1 MDDVARLA
9 PTDRSDLFRA
19 VAEIKGVSVQVI
31 EKDFWVCWVLRHLFT
46 LDDLGADLF
55 FKGGT
60 SLSKVHKVID
70 RMSEDIDLVIDRE
83 GLGFTGEKDPQ
94 RQDLS
99 GKARKRLISELKTQ
113 AADFVANR
121 VFAALL
127 ERFELELGEPAEG
140 SWTLQ
145 ADVSNLDNT
154 AINFHY
160 PSNEEKPEF
169 LRPMVLLEL
178 GARGDTW
185 PAIQGEV
192 TPYAA
197 EALPGQF
204 SAPTATVPTISA
216 ERTFWE
222 KATLLHTLAH
232 RDPDKAIGNAIARH
246 YYDVYRLIQS
256 DHGKAAIQDLKLLEQ
271 VVEHKSTFYPGNSY
285 RYDLAVP
292 GSLRLVPDES
302 MITKLRP
309 QYDETADVMVFGD
322 APSFDEVLK
331 TLTKIEQ
338 ELREHTEQP

>member
-9 PTDRSDLFRA
+9 PADRSDLFRA
-19 VAEIKGVSVQVI
+19 VAENKGVSIQVI
-31 EKDFWVCWVLRHLFT
+31 EKDFWVCWVLKHLFT
-46 LDDLGADLF
+46 LDDLGADLY

-60 SLSKVHKVID
+60 SISKVHKVID

-83 GLGFTGEKDPQ
+83 GLGFTGAKDPQ

-99 GKARKRLISELKTQ
+99 GKARKRLIYELKTK
-113 AADFVANR
+113 AADYVDNR
-121 VFAALL
+121 LHTALQQ
-127 ERFELELGEPAEG
+127 RFELELGEPTEG

-145 ADVSNLDNT
+145 ADISNLDNT
-154 AINFHY
+154 VINFHY

-169 LRPMVLLEL
+169 LRPMVLFEL

-185 PAIQGEV
+185 PAIEGEV

-197 EALPGQF
+197 EVMPEHF
-204 SAPTATVPTISA
+204 SAPTASVPTISA

-232 RDPDKAIGNAIARH
+232 RDPDKPIGNAIARH

-292 GSLRLVPDES
+292 GSLRLVPDEA
-302 MITKLRP
+302 MIRKLRP
-309 QYDETADVMVFGD
+309 QYDETADVMVFGE
-322 APSFDEVLK
+322 APSFDEVLEA
-331 TLTKIEQ
+331 LTKTEH
-338 ELREHTEQP
+338 ELREQAEQL